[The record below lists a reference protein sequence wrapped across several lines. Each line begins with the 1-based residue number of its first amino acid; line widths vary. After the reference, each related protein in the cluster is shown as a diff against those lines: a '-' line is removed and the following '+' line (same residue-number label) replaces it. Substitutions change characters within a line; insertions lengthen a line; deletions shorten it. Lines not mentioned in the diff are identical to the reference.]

1 MREVSNSDTDNA
13 SAYET
18 CRFSIS
24 VYVTASF
31 AFADHSRG
39 PVGRLPGKG
48 SCRSPILEEGHQPGV
63 EEKVTGGTGGSSL
76 TGSFE

>member
-1 MREVSNSDTDNA
+1 MPEAADSNTDNA

-24 VYVTASF
+24 VYLTVGF

-39 PVGRLPGKG
+39 PVGRLPGKD
-48 SCRSPILEEGHQPGV
+48 SCRSPILEEDIKD
-63 EEKVTGGTGGSSL
+63 EVTGGTGGSSPSSL
-76 TGSFE
+76 MGSLQ

>member
-1 MREVSNSDTDNA
+1 MPEAADSNIDNA

-24 VYVTASF
+24 VYVTVSF

-39 PVGRLPGKG
+39 PVGWLPGKC

-63 EEKVTGGTGGSSL
+63 EEKVTGGSSL
-76 TGSFE
+76 TGSFQ